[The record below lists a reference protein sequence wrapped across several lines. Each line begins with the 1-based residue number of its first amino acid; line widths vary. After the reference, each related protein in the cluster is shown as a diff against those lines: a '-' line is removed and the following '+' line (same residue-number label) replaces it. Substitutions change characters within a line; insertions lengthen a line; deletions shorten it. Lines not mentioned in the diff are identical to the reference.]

1 MNAVEIEEQ
10 VSLLAAA
17 PFDAAEFPFA
27 FLEAFGEKETT
38 VKRLRSTNTGS
49 TNKSDVGG
57 VLQRNNIHLKVAAPG
72 QVPQALAEL
81 RDSPQTTKQ
90 KAKFILATDGQWIEA
105 ENLVESETL
114 VCAYAQLADR
124 FAFFLALAGIS
135 TVKAIRENAFDIKA
149 TARLNKLYVTLLK
162 DNPAWATAER
172 REDLNHFF
180 ARLIFCFFAEDT
192 NIIADGVFTQQFER
206 MSAADAANSHE
217 VLAAFF
223 RAMATPHKERDAAG
237 VPSWAKPFPY
247 VNGGLFADGF
257 EVPRFT
263 KVARSYLI
271 HIGHLDWRAINPDI
285 FGSMIQA
292 VADDDERASLG
303 MHYTSVPNILKVLN
317 PLFLDDLRQ
326 NLEAAGEGQDQGS
339 KRKLLNLRRR
349 LARIRVFDP
358 ACGSGNFL
366 VIAYKEMR
374 RIEAEINRRRGEA
387 DLPTVIPLT
396 NFRGI
401 ELRHFAAEIARLALV
416 IAKFQADVLHRGET
430 LALSE
435 FLPLQSDNWIVCGN
449 ALRLDWATVCPP
461 FGKTSAS
468 TPTELFEEVEETAV
482 AFENEGGEVY
492 VCGNPPY
499 VGNTTQTPNQ
509 KKDMQMIFSDRTK
522 KWKSFDYV
530 SGWFMK
536 AADMCSRNR
545 SKAGLVS
552 TNSLCQG
559 QMVPIFWPLILNEK
573 IAINF
578 AHSSFKW
585 SNLAS
590 DKAGVTVVI
599 IGLQRLPI
607 EAAKI
612 FYSSEEGEKR
622 ELMCSKISPYL
633 IPNSDTIVHSV
644 SKASG
649 QQGAMSRGNLPN
661 DGGHLLMERDEAN
674 LILESTQYGDAPI
687 RRFIGAWEFLRGLHK
702 FCIWIDDDQL
712 QNFQSNTYISE
723 RLSNVKSVRY
733 RGGSQARSFK
743 DVPHKFVYI
752 SHEEGTAFVIPA
764 ITSETRE
771 YLPFG
776 LVSDNTIVGAKCY
789 VIYNSP
795 NWNLSLLASRL
806 HWVWI
811 ATVCVRM
818 RTDFSYSNTLG
829 WNTFPVPTLTTQN
842 KADLTTCA
850 EEILLARERYFP
862 ATIADMYDPRRMDR
876 EFPEVRRA
884 HERNDEVLER
894 IYIGRR
900 FRNDTERLEVLFRM
914 YEEMVG

>member
-72 QVPQALAEL
+72 QVPQVLAEL

-105 ENLVESETL
+105 ENLVEGETL

-223 RAMATPHKERDAAG
+223 RAMATPHRERDAAG

-247 VNGGLFADGF
+247 VNGGLFAGGF

-499 VGNTTQTPNQ
+499 VGSRKQTPEQ
-509 KKDMQMIFSDRTK
+509 KLDLGDVLEPLIKNWGNSD
-522 KWKSFDYV
+522 YI
-530 SGWFMK
+530 SGWFAK
-536 AADMCSRNR
+536 AMMFCANTTNR
-545 SKAGLVS
+545 FAFVS

-559 QMVPIFWPLILNEK
+559 QQVPLIWDALYK
-573 IAINF
+573 RGFQIRF
-578 AHSSFKW
+578 AHTSFKW
-585 SNLAS
+585 KNLAS
-590 DKAGVTVVI
+590 KGAGVTVVI
-599 IGLQRLPI
+599 VGVDQDENGSRR
-607 EAAKI
+607 I
-612 FYSSEEGEKR
+612 FIDSEH
-622 ELMCSKISPYL
+622 IIVDHINPYL
-633 IPNSDTIVHSV
+633 TPAKVRIVQSSRKPLHRLTKMDYGV
-644 SKASG
+644 YYSKSAG
-649 QQGAMSRGNLPN
+649 
-661 DGGHLLMERDEAN
+661 
-674 LILESTQYGDAPI
+674 LILSADEKFKLLNYGVDGNII
-687 RRFIGAWEFLRGLHK
+687 RRFIGSDEFIKRNRAL
-702 FCIWIDDDQL
+702 
-712 QNFQSNTYISE
+712 
-723 RLSNVKSVRY
+723 
-733 RGGSQARSFK
+733 
-743 DVPHKFVYI
+743 
-752 SHEEGTAFVIPA
+752 
-764 ITSETRE
+764 
-771 YLPFG
+771 
-776 LVSDNTIVGAKCY
+776 
-789 VIYNSP
+789 
-795 NWNLSLLASRL
+795 LSL
-806 HWVWI
+806 
-811 ATVCVRM
+811 
-818 RTDFSYSNTLG
+818 D
-829 WNTFPVPTLTTQN
+829 
-842 KADLTTCA
+842 
-850 EEILLARERYFP
+850 
-862 ATIADMYDPRRMDR
+862 
-876 EFPEVRRA
+876 
-884 HERNDEVLER
+884 
-894 IYIGRR
+894 
-900 FRNDTERLEVLFRM
+900 
-914 YEEMVG
+914 